1 MFIVTV
7 VLNLNLNSKPR
18 PQSLYCTLK
27 HLNGVW
33 VPRKGIMQKMWHY
46 PLLAH
51 SNEKSFQITMT
62 AVHLLVLLL
71 FLLFLHRG
79 ASDKKKNTHIT
90 PILELFSFQHFFII
104 IILRRLYCW
113 CCSRLFSYTSS
124 TSVPLYLQRKLFHV
138 THKINVM
145 NLYPYPNQ

>member
-79 ASDKKKNTHIT
+79 ASGASDETKIHTLHRS
-90 PILELFSFQHFFII
+90 E
-104 IILRRLYCW
+104 
-113 CCSRLFSYTSS
+113 CCFHSNIFLSLSYYEVFVVVAQDCFLHQQYIVSIVSS
-124 TSVPLYLQRKLFHV
+124 A
-138 THKINVM
+138 
-145 NLYPYPNQ
+145 